1 MRPAAEYARTASWLT
16 GDFFK
21 ITRWRVLP
29 IILCGAAYIALKFAA
44 MGRHL
49 SVRSGVIGGH
59 ARHHPGLGGAGAEIA
74 RVRAPQRERRRCAPD
89 RHGLLQVAGPPS
101 RDRARATA

>member
-44 MGRHL
+44 MGVIYLCVQALSEDMPVTISGLEGLAPNSPEFVLL
-49 SVRSGVIGGH
+49 SVSVGV
-59 ARHHPGLGGAGAEIA
+59 A
-74 RVRAPQRERRRCAPD
+74 
-89 RHGLLQVAGPPS
+89 LLI
-101 RDRARATA
+101 ATAFFR